1 MLQPMLQGKEMF
13 VLKKI
18 IPPFLLPPG
27 IVICLLFVCGFWL
40 FLKKKRK
47 LSFFIIMMGALLW
60 FVSMAPV
67 SNFLLRGL
75 EAEFENLPIPNGDA
89 IILLGGGVN
98 GYVTDMTG
106 IGRPSDMMLGRMV
119 TAVRLQ
125 RRLNIPLIVS
135 GGKIYKDSPIEA
147 VIVRRFLLDLG
158 IAPEYIIVE
167 EKSRDTWENALF
179 TRQICESRGFVKP
192 ILITSAYHMRRAL
205 LSFQK
210 VELSV
215 TPYPTAF
222 KSTKNI
228 PYRWSAYLPRA
239 SSLSATAVVMHEYL
253 GLLFYYLFY

>member
-1 MLQPMLQGKEMF
+1 MF

-27 IVICLLFVCGFWL
+27 IVICLLVICGIWL

-47 LSFFIIMMGALLW
+47 LSIFIIMMGASLW
-60 FVSMAPV
+60 LVSMAPV
-67 SNFLLRGL
+67 SNFLLHGL
-75 EAEFENLPIPNGDA
+75 EAEFENRPIPNGDA

-98 GYVTDMTG
+98 GYVADMTG
-106 IGRPSDMMLGRMV
+106 VGRPSDIMLGRLV

-125 RRLNIPLIVS
+125 RLLNIPVIVS

-147 VIVRRFLLDLG
+147 VIVRRFLIDLG

-167 EKSRDTWENALF
+167 EKSRDTWENALY
-179 TRQICESRGFVKP
+179 TRQICDSHGFVKP

-205 LSFQK
+205 FSFQK

-222 KSTKNI
+222 KSAKNI
-228 PYRWSAYLPRA
+228 QHRWSAYLPRA
-239 SSLSATAVVMHEYL
+239 GSLSASTLAMHEYL
-253 GLLFYYLFY
+253 GLLFYHLFY